1 MTSALKKLTEF
12 MLQLLGSLYA
22 NHLLNVAYSHRLKCD
37 K

>member
-22 NHLLNVAYSHRLKCD
+22 NHLLKCSIFA
-37 K
+37 